1 MRKKEH
7 SGSAA
12 VIGAQ
17 LVILFILTVSLCVQS
32 RKAAAE
38 NTYAIMEESGGEKK
52 DYIHWVEFNVPADV
66 MENLSFGLS
75 VDHVLAV
82 TVSGLLGAV
91 WKFVGPEWVFV
102 LGAAVCLVHFGVA
115 VWLGKRA

>member
-1 MRKKEH
+1 MQPGQSMGSRQVCLRE
-7 SGSAA
+7 SGAD
-12 VIGAQ
+12 
-17 LVILFILTVSLCVQS
+17 LCVHS
-32 RKAAAE
+32 IYFYYDRGSHFNAVHV
-38 NTYAIMEESGGEKK
+38 MLMKK
-52 DYIHWVEFNVPADV
+52 LSDSPADV

-115 VWLGKRA
+115 VWLGKRAN